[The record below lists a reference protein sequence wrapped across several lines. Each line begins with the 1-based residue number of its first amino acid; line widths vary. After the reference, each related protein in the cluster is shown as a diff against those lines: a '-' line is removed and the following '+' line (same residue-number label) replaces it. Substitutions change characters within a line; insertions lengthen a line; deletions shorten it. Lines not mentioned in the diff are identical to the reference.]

1 LKKKKSAQVTMAR
14 TEAATTTKARP
25 AFRPAREGES
35 IEEELKSA
43 IRKIPNFPTKGIMF
57 RDVTTLWKD
66 GRLLRRCNEVLYER
80 YKDSRVDAVLGIEAR
95 GFIVGAPLAVSLGVG
110 FLPLRK
116 LGKLPGTKI
125 SESYD
130 LEYGTATLEIHTDA
144 IEEGQRILIV
154 DDLIATGGT
163 AVAAAKL
170 VEVLKGKVVGFAF
183 VVELAALRGRDALN
197 GYDIFSVVKYATEDE

>member
-1 LKKKKSAQVTMAR
+1 LKKRKSAQATLAR
-14 TEAATTTKARP
+14 TATRKARP
-25 AFRPAREGES
+25 ASSTPAPES
-35 IEEELKSA
+35 IEEELKAA

-66 GRLLRRCNEVLYER
+66 GRLLRKCNEVLYER

-95 GFIVGAPLAVSLGVG
+95 GFIAGAPLAVSLGVG

-163 AVAAAKL
+163 ALAAAKL

-183 VVELAALRGRDALN
+183 VVELAGLRGRDALK